1 MRQYFARCSGG
12 PTTAWSSSV
21 AGPVG
26 AFVSAPADLA
36 RVTTRFA
43 CGAVDGEV
51 VLRRHR
57 RLLPVHE
64 RADPSVRQPLVSP
77 DREVYVQAARR
88 AGRASIFSVRAG
100 RTRLPLPTSLALR
113 RLSKKCHRI
122 SNAYPP
128 HEAGFAGAPDAA
140 RRAPGPSA
148 LLACVLHEYACSG
161 ARRTGRIRTTWPPD
175 LSAPFLDSLLELS
188 AGAC

>member
-1 MRQYFARCSGG
+1 MACARSLFIPVASLQACPGDILDEGRERPGIRLGGQDEGVEAEIDSEMRQYFARCSGG

-36 RVTTRFA
+36 RVTTHVA

-51 VLRRHR
+51 VPRRHR

-88 AGRASIFSVRAG
+88 AGR
-100 RTRLPLPTSLALR
+100 
-113 RLSKKCHRI
+113 
-122 SNAYPP
+122 
-128 HEAGFAGAPDAA
+128 
-140 RRAPGPSA
+140 
-148 LLACVLHEYACSG
+148 
-161 ARRTGRIRTTWPPD
+161 TGRIRTTWPPD
-175 LSAPFLDSLLELS
+175 LSAPFLDSLLDLS